1 MDRIRRCLMFPL
13 LAAVGACASATA
25 SSPPVVFGT
34 PTTYAIGDSR
44 TYDDG
49 LSVTLDR
56 IGDSRCKDGM
66 QCIWAGELAP
76 ELTLRGGRL
85 AAPQTVFLGTS
96 RTGRT
101 QVGDY
106 GLVLDAATET
116 TATLT
121 ITREHVVPKP

>member
-1 MDRIRRCLMFPL
+1 MLLRCLVLPL
-13 LAAVGACASATA
+13 LAVVGACASASA
-25 SSPPVVFGT
+25 SAPPVAFGT
-34 PTTYAIGDSR
+34 PATYAIGDTR
-44 TYDDG
+44 TYADG
-49 LSVTLDR
+49 LSVTLER

-76 ELTLRGGRL
+76 ELTLRGGGL
-85 AAPQTVFLGTS
+85 AAPQTVHLGTS

-106 GLVLDAATET
+106 ALALDAATES

-121 ITREHVVPKP
+121 ITREPVDRSQ